1 MLEKVNEAFK
11 NLRQGFKFSLITN
24 VLIVLY
30 SILCLKDFLL
40 YLLFPFGLPLLLLL
54 FTWAYSLIKRHS
66 GWSLLGQN
74 SIAKALSWGGVTI
87 FIFIFPLT
95 TLWIY
100 VILYYIGASLFSTV
114 LINTIIM
121 LLPPVA
127 WGIYTWM
134 ENRGFKTLKQNY
146 NINLISAQVC
156 SLTGMIIYCFTYSV
170 LYLLSHFHIYFNFIP
185 YFYAPISSYL
195 IISFLFASPLLIT
208 SCVFAIMKLRVKNIK
223 KK

>member
-1 MLEKVNEAFK
+1 
-11 NLRQGFKFSLITN
+11 
-24 VLIVLY
+24 
-30 SILCLKDFLL
+30 
-40 YLLFPFGLPLLLLL
+40 
-54 FTWAYSLIKRHS
+54 
-66 GWSLLGQN
+66 
-74 SIAKALSWGGVTI
+74 
-87 FIFIFPLT
+87 
-95 TLWIY
+95 
-100 VILYYIGASLFSTV
+100 
-114 LINTIIM
+114 M

-146 NINLISAQVC
+146 DINLISAQVC
-156 SLTGMIIYCFTYSV
+156 SLTGMIIYYFTYSV

-185 YFYAPISSYL
+185 YFYAPISPYL